1 MRILIVDI
9 NFDYKNIMYRQF
21 YNQLSYNNEV
31 DFFGPGYVSREIL
44 DDGIFKF
51 LESKEYSALI
61 LGLFFVY
68 SANIEGMRYDA
79 YAIHRNVIPYYSVND
94 AYQCCR
100 KIFEQIKNVSGIIKI
115 FHYIEDNVFMP
126 LADYRIC
133 EELIDN
139 GFWLM
144 GEPLQMMSEYSHEIR
159 SEYSMLTNQML
170 ELAKHNFSHYIP
182 ITMHA
187 ISYHEI
193 FYMCYS
199 LREYDWC
206 VPGNRSKNFYPMRGK
221 IYNELQEKGYKCW
234 EDDPYQKLSVNSIA
248 KNRMNWYVFRNRE
261 EKILSKFIGKNIYV
275 SSYPKM
281 DYIAVSREKYLES
294 MRRTKAV
301 FVEGG
306 IGNVLV
312 RKYFEACAS
321 GALMVGMNV
330 PGMDAMG
337 FRDGYNCRIV
347 NSNNINEKI
356 EEIMENRCDNEKI
369 AINGRKLILDKHM
382 FANRA
387 LSLRQ
392 TIDAIMKKNYQ
403 GAYWNQGDYII
414 KNS

>member
-21 YNQLSYNNEV
+21 YNQLAYNNEV

-68 SANIEGMRYDA
+68 SANIEGMRYNA

-115 FHYIEDNVFMP
+115 FHYIEDSIFMT
-126 LADYRIC
+126 LGDYKIC
-133 EELIDN
+133 EELMEN

-144 GEPLQMMSEYSHEIR
+144 GEPLQTMSVYSQETQNEYPI
-159 SEYSMLTNQML
+159 LTNQMI
-170 ELAKHNFSHYIP
+170 ELVEHNLSRYIP

-193 FYMCYS
+193 FHMCYS

-206 VPGNRSKNFYPMRGK
+206 VPGNRSKMYYPMREK
-221 IYNELQEKGYKCW
+221 IYNVLRDKGYKCW
-234 EDDPYQKLSVNSIA
+234 EEDPYQKLSVGSIE
-248 KNRMNWYVFRNRE
+248 KSKMNWYVFRNRG
-261 EKILSKFIGKNIYV
+261 EKILSRFVGKKIYV
-275 SSYPKM
+275 SSYPKI
-281 DYIAVSREKYLES
+281 DYIAICREKYLES

-301 FVEGG
+301 FVEGS

-321 GALMVGMNV
+321 GALMVGMDV

-337 FRDGYNCRIV
+337 FRDGDNCRIV
-347 NSNNINEKI
+347 DAENIDEKLA
-356 EEIMENRCDNEKI
+356 EIMTAEFDNEKI
-369 AINGRKLILDKHM
+369 AANGRKLILEKHM

-392 TIDAIMKKNYQ
+392 TIDAIKAENYQ

-414 KNS
+414 KNN

>member
-1 MRILIVDI
+1 
-9 NFDYKNIMYRQF
+9 
-21 YNQLSYNNEV
+21 
-31 DFFGPGYVSREIL
+31 
-44 DDGIFKF
+44 
-51 LESKEYSALI
+51 
-61 LGLFFVY
+61 
-68 SANIEGMRYDA
+68 
-79 YAIHRNVIPYYSVND
+79 
-94 AYQCCR
+94 
-100 KIFEQIKNVSGIIKI
+100 
-115 FHYIEDNVFMP
+115 
-126 LADYRIC
+126 
-133 EELIDN
+133 
-139 GFWLM
+139 
-144 GEPLQMMSEYSHEIR
+144 
-159 SEYSMLTNQML
+159 
-170 ELAKHNFSHYIP
+170 
-182 ITMHA
+182 
-187 ISYHEI
+187 
-193 FYMCYS
+193 
-199 LREYDWC
+199 
-206 VPGNRSKNFYPMRGK
+206 MRGK